1 MGYDLRMRV
10 PVLLV
15 LPLLAAAASAQTPS
29 VVVGMNNWIHAT
41 ADLDKT
47 VQFYMDVFGVDKPA
61 PPRPPNP
68 AVPGLLNVPGVV
80 LHVAIVRFPGA
91 AFGFELTYFGDAFGP
106 HASQPR
112 PTDPGAALLNVF
124 VRDIDPVFS
133 RLKKAGAPIV
143 TRSGSP
149 VTNTDNGHRSVIV
162 RDPDGY
168 FVEVEQIPA
177 PAGASAGNLIGAT
190 MELIVSDIQ
199 ATMSWYHDFLGF
211 DLTGAAE
218 FISNPGLLDLVNLPA
233 GAQIRGLSATVP
245 GTKARMHFYEF
256 KGVERTT
263 FRHRVPDPGTPAIAL
278 RVTDL
283 DGLIARMKAAGTPV
297 ISAGGVP
304 AQFSPTIRN
313 IFVEDPSGF
322 KIELYEQK

>member
-1 MGYDLRMRV
+1 MRAYPILGV
-10 PVLLV
+10 ALLSS
-15 LPLLAAAASAQTPS
+15 AGFAQTI
-29 VVVGMNNWIHAT
+29 GMNNWIHAT

-47 VQFYMDVFGVDKPA
+47 VQFYVDVFGVDKPA

-80 LHVAIVRFPGA
+80 LHVAILRFPGS

-106 HASQPR
+106 KASRPR
-112 PTDPGAALLNVF
+112 PTDPGAASLIVF
-124 VRDIDPVFS
+124 VRDIDPVFAA
-133 RLKKAGAPIV
+133 LKKAGAPFV
-143 TRSGSP
+143 TRSGAP
-149 VTNTDNGHRSVIV
+149 VKNAENGHRNVIV

-168 FVEVEQIPA
+168 FVLVEQVPPRA
-177 PAGASAGNLIGAT
+177 ESPAGNLIGAS
-190 MELIVSDIQ
+190 MQLMVSDTQ
-199 ATMSWYHDFLGF
+199 STMNWYHDFLGF
-211 DLTGAAE
+211 DLAGTTE
-218 FISNPGLLDLVNLPA
+218 FSSSPRLLDLVNLPA
-233 GAQIRGLSATVP
+233 GAEIRGLSTTVP
-245 GTKARMHFYEF
+245 GTKARMYFYEF
-256 KGVERTT
+256 KGVERTP

-283 DGLIARMKAAGTPV
+283 DGLLARMKAAGTPV